1 MLTARRRRGRALKRK
16 HVTRRKQRK
25 QRLTRKRLR
34 NIYKIKHATLKGA
47 GNSNNENEN
56 ENENSEN
63 ENDDKVYECDEDMLD
78 RMEKE
83 AEDNAEYFEDY
94 YETFFEERDAKIQIL
109 IDEEEKDIEKLQKKI
124 TTIKSSLNA
133 EKTEEER
140 EKLEQDIADNEY
152 DIRNYEYHIDQY
164 ELFKYAFS
172 LKNLKKILKD
182 QGEKPIVAMN
192 DRLDSL
198 RRYMNLNPRK
208 DGIPKL
214 KKFLIHGEDPA
225 MIEDLPELPAS
236 IYNSLPRLKKDIRVW
251 RTLTKIKDKERQD
264 LTNKVIMHTL
274 TERGVASTAYN
285 FENSIHF
292 GTTDRNPELAIC
304 LEFVIPA
311 GTAALPLNMEIMPHE
326 SDDESEIIILDDF
339 HLKLTNLK
347 CHYDGIDVYE
357 CTFTKTG
364 DF

>member
-1 MLTARRRRGRALKRK
+1 
-16 HVTRRKQRK
+16 
-25 QRLTRKRLR
+25 
-34 NIYKIKHATLKGA
+34 LKGA

-56 ENENSEN
+56 KNENAEN
-63 ENDDKVYECDEDMLD
+63 ENDDTIYECDEKMLD
-78 RMEKE
+78 DMEKE
-83 AEDNAEYFEDY
+83 AEENAEYFEDY
-94 YETFFEERDAKIQIL
+94 YEPFFEERDAKIQIL
-109 IDEEEKDIEKLQKKI
+109 IDKEEKDIEKLQKKI
-124 TTIKSSLNA
+124 TTLKSSLNA

-140 EKLEQDIADNEY
+140 EKLEQDIADNED
-152 DIRNYEYHIDQY
+152 DIRIYEYHIDQY

-182 QGEKPIVAMN
+182 QGENPIVAMN

-214 KKFLIHGEDPA
+214 NKFLIHGEDPA
-225 MIEDLPELPAS
+225 MIQDLPELPAS

-251 RTLTKIKDKERQD
+251 RTLTQFKDTKRQD
-264 LTNKVIMHTL
+264 LTNPVKKITHGL
-274 TERGVASTAYN
+274 DEWGVASTAYN
-285 FENSIHF
+285 FENSIIF
-292 GTTDRNPELAIC
+292 GTDDRNPELAVC

-339 HLKLTNLK
+339 VLTPTKLK
-347 CHYDGIDVYE
+347 CHYDYVDVYE